1 MRINFARTKSDSI
14 AKREG
19 TYAPRPKRALPP
31 KPTPPGGESESL
43 KRSRDDAAGLS
54 SHHFARLPLLPLSFV
69 SSRLAWLG
77 ADVVARILT
86 PSRYGNADGE
96 PEASR
101 MRMDPT
107 GPVRHAPTLV
117 IPQFVPPLS
126 IRSNCFRML
135 TRRFVLHSHQC
146 HQQGTTV
153 GRPRDTA
160 HRQSPT
166 LRCHRRPRRQPR
178 SRTRFCSLPSCQ
190 RM

>member
-1 MRINFARTKSDSI
+1 MHRDQSEHCHQSRLLLEARANHSNAHAT
-14 AKREG
+14 
-19 TYAPRPKRALPP
+19 TLPVCP
-31 KPTPPGGESESL
+31 HIISL
-43 KRSRDDAAGLS
+43 ACLFFPS
-54 SHHFARLPLLPLSFV
+54 PLF

-126 IRSNCFRML
+126 IRSNCVRML